1 MAAILVVDD
10 RAPNRDF
17 LAALLTYA
25 GHTVSEAADGAQAL
39 EATRGVRPDL
49 VIADLL
55 MPTMDG
61 YEFVR
66 RLRADPE
73 IAATPVVFYTAT
85 YQDHEARALAEKCG
99 VKYLLSKPMEP
110 EAILR
115 TVDEVLGLGSITPP
129 SRAECPPEI
138 EHEHR
143 RLLTDTLSLKVQ
155 ELEAVN
161 QRLTTL
167 VELGR
172 SLVLVSDLHQLLTN
186 SIRAGREMLCARHAV
201 LGVLAD
207 DGRGFRDLYTSS
219 ASPGADE
226 PPGSFAPSNPIVR
239 RLLSDGQP
247 IREVVDATAAAS
259 LPCFSA
265 DPRVDC
271 YLGVP
276 VASPTSR
283 YGFLLFGGK
292 IEGSQFSTQDEGLAS
307 ILAAQLAVA
316 YENAL
321 RRERLRT
328 VSRQLLRA
336 QEEERRHIAR
346 ELHDEIGQSLTATK
360 ISLQRAMDRAD
371 EAAASVLVQESL
383 VLIEGLLQQVRNLSL
398 DLRPSVLDDLGLVAA
413 LRWYIDRLSQRTGI
427 AGRLVPPPGT
437 LRLPA
442 EIETTCFR
450 VAQEAL
456 TNVVRHARAEHV
468 QVLLVQED
476 HTLKLLIRDDGV
488 GFDVAAARSR
498 AVGGASLGLL
508 GMQERLELI
517 GGRMVIE
524 AGPDRGTLVQAWLPL
539 SLQPHAAA
547 ADALTSP
554 EVAHR

>member
-10 RAPNRDF
+10 RASNRDL

-25 GHTVSEAADGAQAL
+25 GHTVSQAADGAQGL
-39 EATRGVRPDL
+39 EATRAGRPDL

-85 YQDHEARALAEKCG
+85 YQDSEARALAEKCG
-99 VKYLLSKPMEP
+99 VRYMLSKPMDP
-110 EAILR
+110 EAMLR
-115 TVDEVLGLGSITPP
+115 TVEEVLGLARVAPP
-129 SRAECPPEI
+129 PAAGCNPEI
-138 EHEHR
+138 EHDHR
-143 RLLTDTLSLKVQ
+143 RLLTDTLSLKVE

-161 QRLTTL
+161 ERLTRL

-172 SLVLVSDLHQLLTN
+172 SLVLVSDPRQLLG
-186 SIRAGREMLCARHAV
+186 SSVQAGREMLCARHAV
-201 LGVLAD
+201 LGVRAAD
-207 DGRGFRDLYTSS
+207 GQSFSELYTS
-219 ASPGADE
+219 AHEPGATG
-226 PPGSFAPSNPIVR
+226 PPGPFSPADPILARILHDGRPLRETLDRAAGARLTCFA
-239 RLLSDGQP
+239 
-247 IREVVDATAAAS
+247 
-259 LPCFSA
+259 A

-276 VASPTSR
+276 VSSPANR
-283 YGFLLFGGK
+283 YGFLLFAGK
-292 IEGSQFSTQDEGLAS
+292 VEGTQFSTQDEGLAS
-307 ILAAQLAVA
+307 ILAAQLAVG

-346 ELHDEIGQSLTATK
+346 ELHDEIGQSLTAAK
-360 ISLQRAMDRAD
+360 ISLQRAMDQAD
-371 EAAASVLVQESL
+371 KDAASGFLQDSL

-398 DLRPSVLDDLGLVAA
+398 DLRPSVLDDLGLAAA

-427 AGRLVPPPGT
+427 AGRLAAQPAN
-437 LRLPA
+437 LRLAP
-442 EIETTCFR
+442 ETETTCFR

-456 TNVVRHARAEHV
+456 TNVVRHARAQHV
-468 QVLLVQED
+468 QVSLVQED
-476 HTLKLLIRDDGV
+476 DALKLVVRDDGV
-488 GFDVAAARSR
+488 GFDVAEARSR
-498 AVGGASLGLL
+498 AVGGGSLGLL

-517 GGRMVIE
+517 GGRVVIE
-524 AGPDRGTLVQAWLPL
+524 AGPDRGTEVQAWLPL
-539 SLQPHAAA
+539 SLPVHAAA
-547 ADALTSP
+547 ADAPTRPL
-554 EVAHR
+554 R